1 VERPWVGVSRRPITR
16 RADQLGQERSSIQAG
31 IDLVACGAARRVTL
45 SGLRFAERLL
55 PDAIERGALAG
66 VSVRLDRPDDAAPAL
81 ILTSGSFARHN

>member
-1 VERPWVGVSRRPITR
+1 MERFCVGVSRRQVTR
-16 RADQLGQERSSIQAG
+16 RVDQLGQERSSIQAG

-55 PDAIERGALAG
+55 PDALERGALAG

-81 ILTSGSFARHN
+81 ILTWGTVARHN